1 MKLLDAMQV
10 RGYSFRQHLEEAGW
24 TARKLTVVDLEDEQ
38 RKALEAGGIEGLRR
52 MLEKQGKWTFP
63 ALDIEEVLPIEV
75 EAVLAQDG
83 VVCVAVVVPA
93 GDAELERLGRE
104 LVEQIEKRFGVRF
117 PLCSDGEVELASLES
132 RHLLVVGGAHQNR
145 LAMELAL
152 RCQTGFV
159 DAVVPGDG
167 GWVVTS
173 HVGLDGSGND
183 VIQIAASPEHRGKA
197 VEYLLEGLSG
207 DRDRLGLRRRHCI
220 EQGEKMRRHLPDWE
234 RYASRLPGR
243 IICLEGENIEAPAD
257 PADLADLLAVGLD
270 SGGPDVNLY
279 NVAPIDIA
287 AQCARYYQLSGEP
300 RALQLFRELLFR
312 LADYY
317 LKTPEGASYPADLD
331 FRLGTVILYYARL
344 EHESVFSVEDRLI
357 LSNLLLACTRSIYE
371 YMVKMWPI
379 DPDAPTRHNHETFP
393 ARSLMYAAEY
403 FGRYGVQDV
412 SAWRSLV
419 DVTFS
424 GELWSRR
431 KQKENANGYEL
442 MAFEHG
448 AAYSTFVG
456 RGLEMF
462 EGDCPQEV
470 VGRQIAVTDNFFRPV
485 DYGDAS
491 VSMGPASADL
501 ADILAGSTE
510 EARVRW
516 YAHESFARRP
526 EYLGNPLHGIPG
538 IRGIF
543 EGRPPQGGGWEL
555 MRLEPRFREEYAP
568 GFPQELVFDK
578 LAFRTGWG
586 EDDQYLLLEGVGNL
600 DISHAHNEV
609 NGIVRLNHL
618 GRHWVVS
625 NGYGRRTGMS
635 NVNESFNTRIRGPE
649 DHNMLVLQKEGEI
662 VRDLPVCNMLL
673 QQGQQGKL
681 LYATGALMGYG
692 GVNWF
697 RTLIVLAG
705 RFLLAVDRVE
715 VVQAGLEKGHIEWNC
730 LGDVEDCKEGF
741 RLEQKGV
748 WMDVVS
754 NSGWKPEREVAD
766 QSASWQSVLDGSG
779 YPHASFPLKKLL
791 FHLPAVEVGQTHCLA
806 TLLAATRSNTPDFA
820 ISQPAT
826 GRVVVTGPHGQ
837 REDTEVVDRDLEL
850 RIAGESIELGFAAI
864 PELPRALKNGIPVP
878 SPITRKGKP

>member
-1 MKLLDAMQV
+1 MKLSDAMKA
-10 RGYSFRQHLEEAGW
+10 REYLFRQHLEEEGW
-24 TARKLTVVDLEDEQ
+24 TARKLTVVDLEKEQ
-38 RKALEAGGIEGLRR
+38 LEGLEAGGIEGLRR
-52 MLEKQGKWTFP
+52 ILEEQGKWTFP
-63 ALDIEEVLPIEV
+63 AFDIEELSPIEAEV
-75 EAVLAQDG
+75 SLTRDG
-83 VVCVAVVVPA
+83 VVCATVVVPD

-104 LVEQIEKRFGVRF
+104 LVERIEEGFGVRL
-117 PLCSDGEVELASLES
+117 PLCGDGEVELASLGS
-132 RHLLVVGGAHQNR
+132 QHLIVVGGAHQNR

-152 RCQTGFV
+152 RSQTGFV
-159 DAVVPGDG
+159 DATVPGDG

-173 HVGLDGSGND
+173 HVGLSGSGND
-183 VIQIAASPEHRGKA
+183 VIQIAASPEHRERA

-207 DRDRLGLRRRHCI
+207 NGNRLGLRRRHCI
-220 EQGEKMRRHLPDWE
+220 EPGEEMRKHLPDWE
-234 RYASRLPGR
+234 RYSGRLPGR
-243 IICLEGENIEAPAD
+243 IISLEGEKVDAPSD

-287 AQCARYYQLSGEP
+287 AQCARYYQLSGEI
-300 RALQLFRELLFR
+300 RVLQLFRELLFR

-393 ARSLMYAAEY
+393 ARSLMYAADY
-403 FGRYGVQDV
+403 FDRYGVRDV
-412 SAWRSLV
+412 DAWRNLV

-485 DYGDAS
+485 DYGDAH
-491 VSMGPASADL
+491 VHMGPASADL
-501 ADILAGSTE
+501 ADILASSTE

-516 YAHESFARRP
+516 YARESFARRP
-526 EYLGNPLHGIPG
+526 EYLGNPIHGIPG
-538 IRGIF
+538 IRSTY

-568 GFPQELVFDK
+568 GFPQELAFDK

-586 EDDQYLLLEGVGNL
+586 EGDQYLLLEGVGNL

-649 DHNMLVLQKEGEI
+649 DHNMLVLQKDGEM
-662 VRDLPVCNMLL
+662 VRDLPVCSALL
-673 QQGQQGKL
+673 QQGQQGDL

-697 RTLIVLAG
+697 RTLMVLAD
-705 RFLLAVDRVE
+705 RFLLVVDRVE
-715 VVQAGLEKGHIEWNC
+715 VVESGLEKGHVEWNC
-730 LGDVEDCKEGF
+730 LGGVEDWAGGF

-754 NSGWKPEREVAD
+754 DSGWEAERGVAD
-766 QSASWQSVLDGSG
+766 RSASWQSVLDGGG
-779 YPHASFPLKKLL
+779 YPHANFPLKKLIL
-791 FHLPAVEVGQTHCLA
+791 HLPGVEAGQTHCLA
-806 TLLAATRSNTPDFA
+806 TLLAATRSDTPEFA
-820 ISQPAT
+820 INQPAN
-826 GRVVVTGPHGQ
+826 GKVSIIGPHEQG
-837 REDTEVVDRDLEL
+837 EGMEVVDGDLEL
-850 RIAGESIELGFAAI
+850 HISGESLEVSFAAI
-864 PELPRALKNGIPVP
+864 PEFPSALKN
-878 SPITRKGKP
+878 

>member
-1 MKLLDAMQV
+1 MKLLDAMKA
-10 RGYSFRQHLEEAGW
+10 RGYSFRQHLEEEGW

-38 RKALEAGGIEGLRR
+38 RGALEAGGIEGLRR
-52 MLEKQGKWTFP
+52 ILEEQEKWTFP
-63 ALDIEEVLPIEV
+63 ALDIEELSPIEAEV
-75 EAVLAQDG
+75 SLVRDG
-83 VVCVAVVVPA
+83 VICATVVVPD
-93 GDAELERLGRE
+93 GDAELERMGRE
-104 LVEQIEKRFGVRF
+104 LVERIEARFGVRL
-117 PLCSDGEVELASLES
+117 PLCGDGEVELALLES
-132 RHLLVVGGAHQNR
+132 RHLIVVGGAHQNR

-159 DAVVPGDG
+159 DATVPGDG

-183 VIQIAASPEHRGKA
+183 VIQIAASPEHRERGMNC
-197 VEYLLEGLSG
+197 LLEGLSG

-220 EQGEKMRRHLPDWE
+220 EPGEEMRGHLPDWQ

-243 IICLEGENIEAPAD
+243 IISLEGEKVEALSD
-257 PADLADLLAVGLD
+257 PVDLADLLAVGLD

-287 AQCARYYQLSGEP
+287 AQCARYYQLSGEL
-300 RALQLFRELLFR
+300 RALQLFRQLLFR

-357 LSNLLLACTRSIYE
+357 LGNLLLACTRSIYE

-379 DPDAPTRHNHETFP
+379 DPGAPTRHNHETFP
-393 ARSLMYAAEY
+393 ARSLMYAADY
-403 FGRYGVQDV
+403 FGRYGVPDV
-412 SAWRSLV
+412 DAWRSLV

-424 GELWSRR
+424 GELWSRC

-462 EGDCPQEV
+462 AGNCPQEV
-470 VGRQIAVTDNFFRPV
+470 VGRQIAVTDNFFRSV
-485 DYGDAS
+485 DYGDAN

-501 ADILAGSTE
+501 ADILASSTE
-510 EARVRW
+510 DARVRW
-516 YAHESFARRP
+516 YARESFARRS
-526 EYLGNPLHGIPG
+526 EYLGNPIHGIPG
-538 IRGIF
+538 IRGIY

-568 GFPQELVFDK
+568 GFPQELAFDK
-578 LAFRTGWG
+578 LAFRTGWE

-600 DISHAHNEV
+600 NISHAHNEV

-625 NGYGRRTGMS
+625 NGYGRRAGMS

-649 DHNMLVLQKEGEI
+649 DHNMLVLQKEGEM
-662 VRDLPVCNMLL
+662 VRDLPVCSALL
-673 QQGQQGKL
+673 QQGQQGNL

-705 RFLLAVDRVE
+705 RFLLVVDRVE
-715 VVQAGLEKGHIEWNC
+715 IVQSGLEKGHVEWNC
-730 LGDVEDCKEGF
+730 LGDVEDCTGGF

-748 WMDVVS
+748 WMDVIS
-754 NSGWKPEREVAD
+754 GSGWEVERGVAD
-766 QSASWQSVLDGSG
+766 QSANWKSVLGGSG

-806 TLLAATRSNTPDFA
+806 TLLAAARSDSPEFA

-826 GRVVVTGPHGQ
+826 GRVIITGSHGQ
-837 REDTEVVDRDLEL
+837 GEDTEVVDRDLGL
-850 RIAGESIELGFAAI
+850 RIAGESLEISFAEI
-864 PELPRALKNGIPVP
+864 PELPSALKD
-878 SPITRKGKP
+878 